1 MNNDRKIGT
10 THLIAVG
17 NVPAVKAED
26 LRKGDVVMFNWGYKN
41 RVHSIKP
48 VGKTK
53 VCVYLHSDECIIEM
67 IKSRMT
73 AVAIV
78 VK

>member
-1 MNNDRKIGT
+1 MNRTIST

-26 LRKGDVVMFNWGYKN
+26 LRAGDVVMFNWGYTN

-67 IKSRMT
+67 IKSRTT

-78 VK
+78 AK